1 MHADIAEEY
10 QYFERYCIVEFDK
23 AYFKVFSKEDDYW
36 NPNRY
41 NGPIHAAFLHS
52 AKITETGR
60 LVVDGQPHFTF
71 SITSIGKVSGEAAKG
86 PQNFVFN
93 MACTMRKQVREWVKA
108 LGKAIVSIADLPDV
122 RHRVHKASRHKVNTD
137 WKSKHL
143 VIRHKN
149 HKKGDYSRR
158 KPSME
163 NDAVIESPREK
174 EPPIAEPSITLHP
187 FDRRWKLS
195 ENNFSK
201 TPARAKTATAAEV
214 IPDYIIKA
222 IMKNDLDEIIIWLS
236 THRAFDHMMA
246 RSGEKILHCAC
257 GSGQM
262 SLVTFFLEK
271 GAKPDLV
278 DGYGE
283 TPMYCAVKN
292 RNKKIVAVLLKAGAK
307 INHGADDQVTPLAL
321 ACANGDF
328 DMASYLLEEGANPMR
343 ADIRGI
349 TPFFTACAQ
358 GHVKI
363 VRMLLQMNTQIP
375 GIVDINKHT
384 NNDITPL
391 YASCQR
397 GCLEIVQMLVK
408 LGAKW
413 DEPNLQLIT
422 PFHSAVERGEIS
434 VMQYLL
440 SLEPP
445 SDPFKTNSTDMTCLH
460 TAAKFGRNKSILMLL
475 DLGLDI
481 NASDMYGATPLDVAR
496 SFRKSESVKLI
507 LERGGIAGE
516 DYMRDPKSRAKS
528 MFAKQRMAG
537 AGTGDGRV
545 VTGVDGSVEV
555 VGLRREGEVFGIDDD
570 DDDDDDLEEG
580 EERDV
585 DVKGKQVITRILKT
599 AEGGVI

>member
-1 MHADIAEEY
+1 
-10 QYFERYCIVEFDK
+10 
-23 AYFKVFSKEDDYW
+23 
-36 NPNRY
+36 
-41 NGPIHAAFLHS
+41 
-52 AKITETGR
+52 
-60 LVVDGQPHFTF
+60 
-71 SITSIGKVSGEAAKG
+71 
-86 PQNFVFN
+86 
-93 MACTMRKQVREWVKA
+93 
-108 LGKAIVSIADLPDV
+108 
-122 RHRVHKASRHKVNTD
+122 
-137 WKSKHL
+137 
-143 VIRHKN
+143 
-149 HKKGDYSRR
+149 
-158 KPSME
+158 
-163 NDAVIESPREK
+163 
-174 EPPIAEPSITLHP
+174 
-187 FDRRWKLS
+187 
-195 ENNFSK
+195 
-201 TPARAKTATAAEV
+201 
-214 IPDYIIKA
+214 
-222 IMKNDLDEIIIWLS
+222 
-236 THRAFDHMMA
+236 
-246 RSGEKILHCAC
+246 
-257 GSGQM
+257 
-262 SLVTFFLEK
+262 
-271 GAKPDLV
+271 
-278 DGYGE
+278 
-283 TPMYCAVKN
+283 
-292 RNKKIVAVLLKAGAK
+292 
-307 INHGADDQVTPLAL
+307 
-321 ACANGDF
+321 
-328 DMASYLLEEGANPMR
+328 
-343 ADIRGI
+343 
-349 TPFFTACAQ
+349 
-358 GHVKI
+358 
-363 VRMLLQMNTQIP
+363 
-375 GIVDINKHT
+375 
-384 NNDITPL
+384 
-391 YASCQR
+391 
-397 GCLEIVQMLVK
+397 MLVK

-570 DDDDDDLEEG
+570 DDDDLEEG